1 MSAAESRKV
10 LQLPTSLL
18 QQLLEFRRRVWLI
31 KSIEAVGGAVFG
43 VVVGY
48 LVVYCLD
55 RLVDTPAAA
64 RLAIFLAAMIG
75 CAMLPVYFHRW
86 IWRQRTLDQLAR
98 LVSRRYPSMGD
109 QLLGVIELV
118 RSEAE
123 QHRSLALC
131 QAAIGHVAAEAAKRD
146 FSDAVP
152 KPRHRLWMWL
162 PAAPAAVAIALVL
175 IYPAAAMNAWNRFF
189 APWRNVPRYTF
200 ATIEKLPER
209 LVVPHGEPVM
219 LPVKLQEDSRWQ
231 PERAIAQVG
240 AGQEP
245 LVAPLKD
252 GSYEFAL
259 PPQLSPTSVSLKV
272 GDVRERLRL
281 EPTLRPELTSVM
293 ANVKLPEYLQRTKAL
308 EKDIRGGT
316 VSLVNGSV
324 ATFTAIAN
332 RKLAQAT
339 VDESTAKLREA
350 ELSSEPQPID
360 ASRKLVLAWKDENG
374 LSGAAPFTITINAKD
389 DEAPT
394 LAAEGLPR
402 QKVVLDSETLTFQV
416 RAQDDFGIKTVGI
429 EWQTAGD
436 FSLTTNK
443 IRGEKMLA
451 VGGSE
456 QENLE
461 LTGTF
466 CAQTMGIEPQPLA
479 IRLFTVDFLPDRE
492 RVYSPTYL
500 LYVLN
505 AEQHA
510 IWVTEQMSKWH
521 RQSLEVRDREM
532 QLHHTNQQL
541 RLLSPEELDRPEI
554 RKQIE
559 NQSAAERANGRRLSG
574 LAMTGEELIKQ
585 ALRNPEIGVGHLEK
599 WAEMLQILKDIAGNR
614 MPNVADLLKQSAQS
628 PGAVASSA
636 TKTGPMAGQI
646 RSSAGGSAGAKAG
659 EPTQLKPPAPKLV
672 DSESSQ
678 QPPPK
683 DERPDDAGSKATSK
697 QPRLGLPV
705 TTVASSSPNKPNNDA
720 QTPAAAKLDEAV
732 KAQADLLAEFDR
744 IADELNQLLANMEG
758 STLVKRLKAASRKQ
772 YTIAGKIGAQLNG
785 AFGKTAKNADGAQ
798 MVLKQL
804 STEEAKSSSDLSN
817 IMDDIE
823 AYFERRRYQRFKI
836 VLDEMKK
843 EDAVGSLRQL
853 GDDLPKEAGFSLAQ
867 CEFWSDTFDRWAD
880 NLLDPSCSGKC
891 PGCKSRASLPPS
903 IVLEAM
909 QILEAEINL
918 REETRVAQ
926 QVRDGLTPEE
936 YSGIAHPLSQRQNVL
951 SGRIAKLAERIVEL
965 PEGPEEFAYEIDLLG
980 KVERVMDD
988 ATQILGRP
996 ETGPE
1001 AIGAE
1006 TEAIELLLQSKRINP
1021 RGRGGGGANSGGGGT
1036 GETLDAALA
1045 LFGAGVNEHEVRE
1058 ERDVGHA
1065 TGTAGASLPEEF
1077 RAGLDQYFNR
1087 MERAK

>member
-1 MSAAESRKV
+1 MSAAESRKA
-10 LQLPTSLL
+10 LQLPNSLE

-48 LVVYCLD
+48 LAVYCLD
-55 RLVDTPAAA
+55 RLIDTPAAA

-75 CAMLPVYFHRW
+75 CAMLPVYFHQW

-109 QLLGVIELV
+109 QMLGVIELV
-118 RSEAE
+118 RNEAE

-152 KPRHRLWMWL
+152 RPRHWLWIWL
-162 PAAPAAVAIALVL
+162 TAAPAAVAIALVA
-175 IYPAAAMNAWNRFF
+175 IYPAAAINAWNRFA

-200 ATIEKLPER
+200 ATIEKLPDR
-209 LVVPHGEPVM
+209 LVVPHGEPVT
-219 LPVKLQEDSRWQ
+219 LPVQLTKDSRWQ
-231 PERAIAQVG
+231 PQQAKAQVG
-240 AGQEP
+240 ADQQP
-245 LVAPLKD
+245 LVASLKD
-252 GSYEFAL
+252 GGYEFAL

-293 ANVKLPEYLQRTKAL
+293 ATVKLPEYLQRTKAL

-324 ATFTAIAN
+324 ATFTATAN
-332 RKLAQAT
+332 RKLASAT
-339 VDESTAKLREA
+339 VDQSAATLRDA
-350 ELSSEPQPID
+350 DLSSEPQPI
-360 ASRKLVLAWKDENG
+360 AESRKVVLAWQDENG

-389 DEAPT
+389 DEAPS
-394 LAAEGLPR
+394 LMAEGLPR
-402 QKVVLDSETLTFQV
+402 QKVLLDTETLTFQV

-429 EWQTAGD
+429 EWRTAGE
-436 FSLTTNK
+436 SNSSTTK
-443 IRGEKMLA
+443 VRGEKLLA
-451 VGGSE
+451 AGTSE
-456 QENLE
+456 QESLE

-479 IRLFTVDFLPDRE
+479 VRLFTIDYLPERE
-492 RVYSPTYL
+492 RIYSPTYL

-510 IWVTEQMSKWH
+510 IWITEQMSKWH

-541 RLLSPEELDRPEI
+541 RLLSDAELDRPEI

-559 NQSAAERANGRRLSG
+559 NQSAAERSNGRRLSG

-599 WAEMLQILKDIAGNR
+599 WAEMLQILKDIADNR

-628 PGAVASSA
+628 PGAIASSA
-636 TKTGPMAGQI
+636 TKAGPMAGMV
-646 RSSAGGSAGAKAG
+646 RSSSGGPAGAKAG
-659 EPTQLKPPAPKLV
+659 EPGQPKPPAPQLV
-672 DSESSQ
+672 DRESSQ
-678 QPPPK
+678 PPPPK
-683 DERPDDAGSKATSK
+683 GERPDDAGGKANSK

-705 TTVASSSPNKPNNDA
+705 TTVASSSPNKPNDG

-732 KAQADLLAEFDR
+732 KVQADLLAEFDR
-744 IADELNQLLANMEG
+744 LAEELNQLLANMEG

-772 YTIAGKIGAQLNG
+772 YAIAGKIGAQLAG
-785 AFGKTAKNADGAQ
+785 AFGRTAKKADGAQ
-798 MVLKQL
+798 VVMKQL
-804 STEEAKSSSDLSN
+804 STEEAKNSLDLSN
-817 IMDDIE
+817 IMDDME
-823 AYFERRRYQRFKI
+823 AYFERRRYQRFKT
-836 VLDEMKK
+836 VLDEMKQ

-880 NLLDPSCSGKC
+880 NLLDPACSGKC

-926 QVRDGLTPEE
+926 QVRGGLTSEE
-936 YSGIAHPLSQRQNVL
+936 YSGVARPLSERQNVL
-951 SGRIAKLAERIVEL
+951 SERVVKLAERIAEL

-988 ATQILGRP
+988 ATEILGRP

-1021 RGRGGGGANSGGGGT
+1021 RGHGGGGANPGGGGT

-1045 LFGAGVNEHEVRE
+1045 LFGAGMNEHEVRE

-1087 MERAK
+1087 MELAK